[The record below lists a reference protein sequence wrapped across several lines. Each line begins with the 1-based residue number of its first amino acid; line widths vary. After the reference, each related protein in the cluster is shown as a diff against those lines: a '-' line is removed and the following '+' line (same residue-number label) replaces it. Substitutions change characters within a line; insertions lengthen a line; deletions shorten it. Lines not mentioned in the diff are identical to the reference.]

1 MSCSKIFS
9 GNLPELTESII
20 KYFRNDFSTLNS
32 CALVNKFWCRLAI
45 PLLWENPFSIIENS
59 ISTRNYNF
67 IGIYLH
73 NLNGELKTKFNEYKI
88 NDNLLSSNTL
98 FNYPSFIKYL
108 NTWEFISSAKRWS
121 EDVFRTLESKYKSS
135 LEDLGSESDFG
146 ILIQTSLLKIFI
158 ENEINIHT
166 LEIETKSY
174 FDIYFEDFLELILQN
189 TNFIHNI
196 KNLKLSVLSINCNTP
211 INNRILQIVNSHQN
225 LKKVILCNSKDF
237 LFYQPLSLSKDYNCS
252 NTLNSIAL
260 YRINFKDII
269 NLNEMFEQ
277 LNVLESIHII
287 HCISLN
293 TSFIQQIL
301 NLTKPFKL
309 KSLFIDASSKI
320 DESLLF
326 LLQKSGGYLENFRY
340 VYFRSELEH
349 QKILESVIEYCKNI
363 KLLGIFN
370 VKDEIVYPVLNLIE
384 NIKQNLNCLSISC
397 ERSSLDNSSSILLQN
412 LGQILPSKLEYLNLF
427 FYINA
432 SDFVIFLKN
441 SQGTFIKKLLIK
453 DLTSWK
459 LINDILPYIKEYI
472 MKEKRVRCLN
482 LRNFKDTELF
492 DFSDEVKE
500 FKLHNIRVQRYSDS
514 VIDNYKFMQKLD

>member
-196 KNLKLSVLSINCNTP
+196 KNLKLSVLIRIFFFINHYHYQK
-211 INNRILQIVNSHQN
+211 IIIV
-225 LKKVILCNSKDF
+225 
-237 LFYQPLSLSKDYNCS
+237 
-252 NTLNSIAL
+252 
-260 YRINFKDII
+260 
-269 NLNEMFEQ
+269 
-277 LNVLESIHII
+277 
-287 HCISLN
+287 
-293 TSFIQQIL
+293 QIL
-301 NLTKPFKL
+301 
-309 KSLFIDASSKI
+309 
-320 DESLLF
+320 
-326 LLQKSGGYLENFRY
+326 
-340 VYFRSELEH
+340 
-349 QKILESVIEYCKNI
+349 
-363 KLLGIFN
+363 
-370 VKDEIVYPVLNLIE
+370 
-384 NIKQNLNCLSISC
+384 
-397 ERSSLDNSSSILLQN
+397 
-412 LGQILPSKLEYLNLF
+412 
-427 FYINA
+427 
-432 SDFVIFLKN
+432 
-441 SQGTFIKKLLIK
+441 
-453 DLTSWK
+453 
-459 LINDILPYIKEYI
+459 
-472 MKEKRVRCLN
+472 
-482 LRNFKDTELF
+482 
-492 DFSDEVKE
+492 
-500 FKLHNIRVQRYSDS
+500 
-514 VIDNYKFMQKLD
+514 

>member
-225 LKKVILCNSKDF
+225 LKKVILCN
-237 LFYQPLSLSKDYNCS
+237 N
-252 NTLNSIAL
+252 
-260 YRINFKDII
+260 
-269 NLNEMFEQ
+269 
-277 LNVLESIHII
+277 
-287 HCISLN
+287 
-293 TSFIQQIL
+293 
-301 NLTKPFKL
+301 
-309 KSLFIDASSKI
+309 
-320 DESLLF
+320 
-326 LLQKSGGYLENFRY
+326 
-340 VYFRSELEH
+340 
-349 QKILESVIEYCKNI
+349 
-363 KLLGIFN
+363 
-370 VKDEIVYPVLNLIE
+370 EIVYPVLNLIE

>member
-1 MSCSKIFS
+1 
-9 GNLPELTESII
+9 
-20 KYFRNDFSTLNS
+20 
-32 CALVNKFWCRLAI
+32 
-45 PLLWENPFSIIENS
+45 
-59 ISTRNYNF
+59 
-67 IGIYLH
+67 
-73 NLNGELKTKFNEYKI
+73 
-88 NDNLLSSNTL
+88 
-98 FNYPSFIKYL
+98 
-108 NTWEFISSAKRWS
+108 
-121 EDVFRTLESKYKSS
+121 
-135 LEDLGSESDFG
+135 
-146 ILIQTSLLKIFI
+146 
-158 ENEINIHT
+158 
-166 LEIETKSY
+166 
-174 FDIYFEDFLELILQN
+174 
-189 TNFIHNI
+189 
-196 KNLKLSVLSINCNTP
+196 
-211 INNRILQIVNSHQN
+211 
-225 LKKVILCNSKDF
+225 
-237 LFYQPLSLSKDYNCS
+237 
-252 NTLNSIAL
+252 
-260 YRINFKDII
+260 
-269 NLNEMFEQ
+269 MFEQ

-397 ERSSLDNSSSILLQN
+397 ERSSLDNN
-412 LGQILPSKLEYLNLF
+412 
-427 FYINA
+427 
-432 SDFVIFLKN
+432 
-441 SQGTFIKKLLIK
+441 
-453 DLTSWK
+453 
-459 LINDILPYIKEYI
+459 
-472 MKEKRVRCLN
+472 
-482 LRNFKDTELF
+482 TELF